1 MFVEQRTYTLV
12 PGTQGEWLDKYEQYG
27 LEVQKKILGRLVG
40 YFYTDFTEL
49 NQVVHMW
56 AYESLDSRT
65 ERRAKLMQDERWQKM
80 LPELR
85 KFIIAQKTQILI
97 PAPFAKIPK
106 ID

>member
-1 MFVEQRTYTLV
+1 
-12 PGTQGEWLDKYEQYG
+12 
-27 LEVQKKILGRLVG
+27 
-40 YFYTDFTEL
+40 
-49 NQVVHMW
+49 MW
-56 AYESLDSRT
+56 AYDSLNSRV

>member
-1 MFVEQRTYTLV
+1 MVVKKFAKKAV
-12 PGTQGEWLDKYEQYG
+12 
-27 LEVQKKILGRLVG
+27 KKITGRSTRKAV
-40 YFYTDFTEL
+40 
-49 NQVVHMW
+49 
-56 AYESLDSRT
+56 SK
-65 ERRAKLMQDERWQKM
+65 RRAKLMQDERWQKM